1 MPDRIARHAL
11 AFVIAC
17 LALRPALADEGGLD
31 TAGFHAPDGYFAG
44 SELNDTSALFNA
56 TRAAVLQGGWGAL
69 AFVHPPDF
77 ELAWQLFT
85 REGALAPCVVTFPG
99 AAFLPYDVELDREGR
114 LLVTGAVSYGTGDL
128 RLFVARFLFP
138 NCTLDDTFDGDGY
151 FTWDHTSDVWGT
163 RFARMLFPTQIPG
176 FFTERIVVAGYVDHG
191 PAAADRWDFLLL
203 RLRDNGSLDEDLGGS
218 GALVLDFGGV
228 SNRLADV
235 LIDADNRILL
245 AGLAGDPNQAAQ
257 DAMVARRLA
266 DGGVDSSFGF
276 SGWRRFFQGAADRV
290 DFVSSLAR
298 APNGDLYLA
307 GTATQQGSAHRLV
320 VTRLSGVHGFEL
332 GSATWPTPAGSS
344 WLLGAEV
351 QGDWRL
357 VLAGR
362 TTALDGDWDIFTMAR
377 RIPGLE
383 LDPLY
388 NDPSDFEPLSYVSL
402 DLPGFADEFVAF
414 GFAFDDGRPLIAGY
428 ATPDQTDVQPFVVRL
443 ENAYIFA
450 DGFESGDRS
459 AW

>member
-1 MPDRIARHAL
+1 MSDRIARQAL
-11 AFVIAC
+11 VFVLAC

-44 SELNDTSALFNA
+44 SEMDDPSYLFNA
-56 TRAAVLQGGWGAL
+56 TRAAVLPGGWGAL
-69 AFVHPPDF
+69 AFVHPPDY

-85 REGALAPCVVTFPG
+85 RQGALAPCVVTFPG
-99 AAFLPYDVELDREGR
+99 AAFLPYDVEFDREGR
-114 LLVTGAVSYGTGDL
+114 LLVTGGVVYETGGL

-138 NCTLDDTFDGDGY
+138 NCSLDESFDGDGY
-151 FTWDHTSDVWGT
+151 FTWDHAFDVWGA
-163 RFARMLFPTQIPG
+163 RFARMLFPTPIPG
-176 FFTERIVVAGYVDHG
+176 FFAERIVVAGYVDYG

-235 LIDADNRILL
+235 VIDADNRILL
-245 AGLAGDPNQAAQ
+245 AGLAGDPGLATQ

-266 DGGVDSSFGF
+266 DGNVDTSFGF
-276 SGWRRFFQGAADRV
+276 SGWRRFFQGTSDRV

-307 GTATQQGSAHRLV
+307 GTATQEGSAHRLV

-332 GSATWPTPAGSS
+332 GSATWPTPAGPS
-344 WLLGAEV
+344 WLLGAAV

-362 TTALDGDWDIFTMAR
+362 TVAHDGDSDIFTMAR
-377 RIPGLE
+377 KIPGLE

-402 DLPGFADEFVAF
+402 DFPGLVHELVTPGFSS
-414 GFAFDDGRPLIAGY
+414 DDGRPLIAGY
-428 ATPDQTDVQPFVVRL
+428 ATDAGSDFQPFVVRL